1 MADKVDFHN
10 FFVPIIASIDLPINY
25 SYVDFLINMTRK
37 PDYYL
42 YNVGLP
48 STAVTILALFSFWL
62 PANCG
67 EKISFAVSL
76 LLGLTV
82 FQIVVED
89 TLPETSSDDRPLLMK
104 HLSMNFIIVGL
115 TLFLT
120 VINLAVHSS
129 RYMITKH
136 RLKHFLFRILPNI
149 LCITTF
155 DTDIETGKAFKVYSY
170 AKIRSMPNASRNY
183 NINRAFTGPLV
194 FQDKYFFS

>member
-1 MADKVDFHN
+1 MLFVNFIQATGQGLVVNDFHSVTFSVADKVDFHN
-10 FFVPIIASIDLPINY
+10 FFVPITASIDLPINY
-25 SYVDFLINMTRK
+25 SYVDFRLNMTRK

-62 PANCG
+62 PADCG

-89 TLPETSSDDRPLLMK
+89 TLPETSSNDRPLLMK
-104 HLSMNFIIVGL
+104 YLSMNFIIVGL

-120 VINLAVHSS
+120 VVTLAVNSS
-129 RYMITKH
+129 QYKITKP
-136 RLKHFLFRILPNI
+136 RLKHFLLRVLPNI
-149 LCITTF
+149 LCITTL
-155 DTDIETGKAFKVYSY
+155 DMDVETGK
-170 AKIRSMPNASRNY
+170 
-183 NINRAFTGPLV
+183 
-194 FQDKYFFS
+194 